1 VATDPQKTS
10 KVATWPVPTSQH
22 IFRQFLGLVSYYH
35 KFIKGFAAVAKP
47 LHQLTEKTVMF
58 KWTADCQEAFEKLQQ
73 QLVSPPILAFSD
85 YQKPFILDTDASN
98 LGISAV
104 LLQVHDD
111 GCERV
116 IAYGS
121 RVLSKDTV

>member
-1 VATDPQKTS
+1 M
-10 KVATWPVPTSQH
+10 
-22 IFRQFLGLVSYYH
+22 SYYC